1 MLDNEFVG
9 KVCVNL
15 DRLNHLAQITKRKIL
30 KQEKL
35 NAVIVIYTM
44 AATACILVLN
54 KSIQECKSR
63 IAALENPAEKEQ
75 VTIKEG

>member
-35 NAVIVIYTM
+35 NAVIVIYAMT
-44 AATACILVLN
+44 ATACILVLN